1 MDFNN
6 LDPNEKLALILINRK
21 NIARMR
27 DDILAIIILIVVFG
41 LSLVG
46 ILFALYQV
54 KTALGIN
61 LFI

>member
-1 MDFNN
+1 MNFND
-6 LDPNEKLALILINRK
+6 LDPNEKLALILVNRK

-54 KTALGIN
+54 KSALGIN

>member
-1 MDFNN
+1 MNFNN
-6 LDPNEKLALILINRK
+6 LDPNEKLALILVNRK

-27 DDILAIIILIVVFG
+27 DDIIAILILIVVFG
-41 LSLVG
+41 LSLIG

>member
-1 MDFNN
+1 MNFNN
-6 LDPNEKLALILINRK
+6 LDPNEKLALILVNRK

-27 DDILAIIILIVVFG
+27 DDIIAILILIVVFG

-46 ILFALYQV
+46 ILFALYQI
-54 KTALGIN
+54 KSALGIN